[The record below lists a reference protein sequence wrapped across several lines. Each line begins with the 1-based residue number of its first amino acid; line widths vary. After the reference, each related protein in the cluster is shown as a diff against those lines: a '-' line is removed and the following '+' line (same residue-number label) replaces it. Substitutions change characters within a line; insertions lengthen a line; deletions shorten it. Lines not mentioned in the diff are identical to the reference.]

1 MISSELLTLPATMES
16 SGEPRL
22 KRFRLPDSAMTVG
35 DAQRALKK
43 WFMECRCRNITALLR
58 ESSDWS
64 VRGMPSAM
72 QLCQHTSYTLAT
84 SFALYDPTVHPRHSR
99 LAAAIMAEHGIKD
112 SSDTGVV
119 ISGARRVE
127 VEAMLMARNILS
139 ILGKYRDL
147 VKYPA
152 KALQIRRNATITHW
166 TQIST
171 LCGKIV
177 LPTGGE
183 SSGTGPTASSSLQ
196 VGDIFPDELDAEMAF
211 LSGADDAVPN
221 GAS

>member
-43 WFMECRCRNITALLR
+43 WFTECRCRNITALLR

-72 QLCQHTSYTLAT
+72 QLCQHKSYTLAT
-84 SFALYDPTVHPRHSR
+84 SFALFDPTVHPRHSR
-99 LAAAIMAEHGIKD
+99 LTAAILAEHSIKD
-112 SSDTGVV
+112 TTGTGV

-127 VEAMLMARNILS
+127 VEAVLIARNILS

-152 KALQIRRNATITHW
+152 KALQIRRHATISQW
-166 TQIST
+166 VQINS
-171 LCGKIV
+171 LCGKLV
-177 LPTGGE
+177 LPTGAE
-183 SSGTGPTASSSLQ
+183 SSGTGPTSSHSLQ
-196 VGDIFPDELDAEMAF
+196 VCDIIPDELDAELAF
-211 LSGADDAVPN
+211 LIGGDGVVPT